1 MVAAGR
7 KLAVGEI
14 LPVCPLFSRRATT
27 YGRGYVRQ
35 RGKVTLYRYREWS
48 MSEAAHGAAVRIAAY
63 ALRAVLFAVA
73 AVVAYLLLSAF
84 DRPAHAD
91 PGLPSPVAAIPS
103 PNLPDAAPALP
114 RCAPTPRAPRPP
126 AVLHPPPNG

>member
-1 MVAAGR
+1 
-7 KLAVGEI
+7 
-14 LPVCPLFSRRATT
+14 
-27 YGRGYVRQ
+27 
-35 RGKVTLYRYREWS
+35 
-48 MSEAAHGAAVRIAAY
+48 MSQAAHGGGVRMAAY

-114 RCAPTPRAPRPP
+114 HLPASNPAPVTVP
-126 AVLHPPPNG
+126 AKPVTVPAKPVTVPAKPVTIP